1 MEARSEIRILLL
13 TELLGEAGG
22 GRQASSLADP
32 LSVLLTVQTSLLQR
46 PSHCGSQRT
55 RALSHLRHKGWQC
68 LLPSLG
74 DG

>member
-32 LSVLLTVQTSLLQR
+32 LTVLLTVKTSLLQR
-46 PSHCGSQRT
+46 PSPLWITKGKGSVPPVAQRV
-55 RALSHLRHKGWQC
+55 AMS
-68 LLPSLG
+68 PS
-74 DG
+74 